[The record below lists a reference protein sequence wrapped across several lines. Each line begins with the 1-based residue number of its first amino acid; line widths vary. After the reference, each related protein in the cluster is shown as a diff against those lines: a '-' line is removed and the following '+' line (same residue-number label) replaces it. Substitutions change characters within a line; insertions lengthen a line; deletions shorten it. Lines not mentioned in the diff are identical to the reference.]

1 MSAYSI
7 LANTERAG
15 SGARR
20 ARSLCLISE
29 ERFRSNFVSHIV
41 QNAVLLSLLQRHCS
55 HLSRRRWR
63 TDLPHEKFQKRAA
76 KTKQNKTL
84 KNKIKINQTRETIRL
99 VSVPQRSVHFS
110 ISHVSDDF
118 CSKVAPSWNSRSGS
132 DDSQNFGGVSGLR
145 LPLPGS
151 MPVRAVRHQR
161 GREGREAS
169 EPSVHRGGSFRRG
182 GKLRKK
188 ERERKKISLFQ
199 ERGDDRTF
207 SFVALIQQPV

>member
-7 LANTERAG
+7 LANTEPAG

-20 ARSLCLISE
+20 ARSLCLISKE
-29 ERFRSNFVSHIV
+29 QFRSNFVSHIV
-41 QNAVLLSLLQRHCS
+41 QNAVLLSPLQRHCS

-76 KTKQNKTL
+76 KTKQNIK
-84 KNKIKINQTRETIRL
+84 KKKKKIQTRETIRL

-110 ISHVSDDF
+110 LSHVSDDF

-161 GREGREAS
+161 GRERREAS
-169 EPSVHRGGSFRRG
+169 EPSVQRGGSFWG

-188 ERERKKISLFQ
+188 ERER
-199 ERGDDRTF
+199 ERK
-207 SFVALIQQPV
+207 